1 MGVNNFNAIAP
12 IYDFLARIV
21 FGDSLDQ
28 ITKQHLTPIGTSD
41 RVLILGGG
49 TGKILNEI
57 PDCQSIDF
65 LDKSSQMIERARKR
79 SAKNNLQFIH
89 GDILE
94 FEFNELYDVIVCPF
108 FLDCFNVGNLQK
120 VIKKCKYAIKED
132 GKLIVIDFSSDHA
145 NRLLIKLMHSFFRLF
160 TRLESQSLKN
170 INEYVLRE
178 GFQVQEEK
186 FLHRN
191 MLFSRLY
198 RNL

>member
-1 MGVNNFNAIAP
+1 MGVNNFNSIAP

-28 ITKQHLTPIGTSD
+28 ITKQHLRSIGTSD

-49 TGKILNEI
+49 TGKLKAEI
-57 PDCQSIDF
+57 PQCHSNDY
-65 LDKSSQMIERARKR
+65 LDNSSQMIESARIR
-79 SAKNNLQFIH
+79 SVKNNLQFIH

-94 FEFNELYDVIVCPF
+94 FEFDRSYDVIVCPF
-108 FLDCFNVGNLQK
+108 FLDCFNEGNLQK
-120 VIKKCKYAIKED
+120 VIKKCKDVIKED

-145 NRLLIKLMHSFFRLF
+145 DRLLIKLMHSYFRMF
-160 TRLESQSLKN
+160 TRLESQRLKN

-198 RNL
+198 CRI